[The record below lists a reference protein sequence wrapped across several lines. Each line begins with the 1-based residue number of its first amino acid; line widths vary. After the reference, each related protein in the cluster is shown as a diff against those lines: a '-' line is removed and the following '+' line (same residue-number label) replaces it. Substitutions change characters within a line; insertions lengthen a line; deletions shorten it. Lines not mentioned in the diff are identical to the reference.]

1 MLNAYERQLVLSY
14 LANAASRFHYTYQQE
29 ALAQW
34 VADNHDILALDDARC

>member
-29 ALAQW
+29 AHSAP
-34 VADNHDILALDDARC
+34 ASRPMRRS